1 MKIINFLNRLKKTP
15 LIGVSGASPLGPGTY
30 EPSSPRVALGIAGV
44 AMTVITIA
52 VSVIL
57 PAQMDSMGREPRVL
71 VASTA
76 TPPASN
82 GLVTGMRITVVAAR
96 EPSSST
102 VPVRPGEA
110 APRPGRLGE
119 TTSPAIVHV
128 SSAAQ

>member
-1 MKIINFLNRLKKTP
+1 MSKPLNRLKNTLLVGIP
-15 LIGVSGASPLGPGTY
+15 GARPVGPSRY
-30 EPSSPRVALGIAGV
+30 EPSIPRVALGIAGV

-57 PAQMDSMGREPRVL
+57 PAQVAVPPEPRVL

-76 TPPASN
+76 TPPASK
-82 GLVTGMRITVVAAR
+82 GLVTVTSITVIAAR
-96 EPSSST
+96 EPGSST
-102 VPVRPGEA
+102 VPVRTGEA

-119 TTSPAIVHV
+119 TTSPTIVRV